1 MTSGAS
7 ATNSAGRGS
16 FRDVGSHAGRAT
28 TWPLA
33 RFRLCAVLGFITNP
47 LSLGAPAELKVA
59 SPRIP
64 AVASVAENFSALV
77 LLFPNLHSAVVSVSF
92 LLFVPFCVFVAS
104 VCVRRVH
111 DFDFSGW
118 WVLLLFPFYIIGGL
132 ALTFVVKEFSISMSN
147 ALIFSGFLFIGVLP
161 GNKESNRF
169 GLPPD

>member
-1 MTSGAS
+1 M
-7 ATNSAGRGS
+7 
-16 FRDVGSHAGRAT
+16 
-28 TWPLA
+28 
-33 RFRLCAVLGFITNP
+33 
-47 LSLGAPAELKVA
+47 
-59 SPRIP
+59 
-64 AVASVAENFSALV
+64 